1 MLATVVK
8 RVVALLVLMLVLDGL
23 GAFPPGPA
31 CQDAQVG
38 DFSCV
43 SAVELAMGALPARTS
58 IARIQFMDAGCVGPL
73 LCSPFPLGTAVVMF
87 TFADP
92 TGSGW
97 HTRSAVGIYLEGGR
111 MVARLSFSENVRDGA
126 DSG

>member
-1 MLATVVK
+1 MLAPVVK
-8 RVVALLVLMLVLDGL
+8 RVIAVLVLMLVLDGL
-23 GAFPPGPA
+23 GVFPPGPA

-38 DFSCV
+38 AFSCF
-43 SAVELAMGALPARTS
+43 SAVELAMDALPARTS

-73 LCSPFPLGTAVVMF
+73 LCSPLGPPTAVVVF
-87 TFADP
+87 TFPDP
-92 TGSGW
+92 NGSGW

-111 MVARLSFSENVRDGA
+111 MVARFSFSEKVRDGA